1 MISPMPVD
9 ELPSFIAKSN
19 EIGQPGNNPWLKYI
33 IVGGILLLGVV
44 FSAAIIGKKQQNS
57 KPTKT
62 EENENGND

>member
-1 MISPMPVD
+1 MPVD
-9 ELPSFIAKSN
+9 ELPSFIAESN

-44 FSAAIIGKKQQNS
+44 FSAAIISKKQQNN